1 MSWEPQGCVKA
12 SPLELRPGAFLWRAL
27 LSNDEQIDLLS
38 QTMTRV
44 ARAPFFRPRM
54 PRTGAPFSVEMSN
67 FGALGWVSDQ
77 TNGYRYKPRHPETGD
92 VWPDIP
98 PALLRLWG
106 ELANYPVPPEAC
118 LVNFYRG
125 SARMGLHQDRDEA
138 ALDAPVLSIS
148 LGDDAIFCFGGPMRG
163 ETTSSITIAS
173 GDVVLMGGPA
183 RLCRHGINRIHVG
196 SSSLIPDGGRIN
208 LTMRRVKLPE
218 IGTAGQRTDRPPNA
232 PLSAGTGRG

>member
-1 MSWEPQGCVKA
+1 
-12 SPLELRPGAFLWRAL
+12 
-27 LSNDEQIDLLS
+27 
-38 QTMTRV
+38 
-44 ARAPFFRPRM
+44 
-54 PRTGAPFSVEMSN
+54 
-67 FGALGWVSDQ
+67 
-77 TNGYRYKPRHPETGD
+77 
-92 VWPDIP
+92 
-98 PALLRLWG
+98 
-106 ELANYPVPPEAC
+106 
-118 LVNFYRG
+118 
-125 SARMGLHQDRDEA
+125 
-138 ALDAPVLSIS
+138 
-148 LGDDAIFCFGGPMRG
+148 MRG